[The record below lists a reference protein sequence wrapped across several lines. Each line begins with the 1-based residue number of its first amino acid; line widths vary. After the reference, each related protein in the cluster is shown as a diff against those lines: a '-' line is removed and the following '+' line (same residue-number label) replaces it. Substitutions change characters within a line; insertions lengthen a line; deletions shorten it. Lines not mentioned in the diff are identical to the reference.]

1 VRKVNHRCLS
11 SAGQSA
17 HVVASLVGDKAA
29 RSCKSDQMCRFP
41 CFAKILAVIL
51 LVDFKTLA
59 GVLAVGSFASATPV
73 ARCWTPSCC
82 DAVLADNKQA
92 SIANAEC
99 GSSVTDEV
107 EM

>member
-1 VRKVNHRCLS
+1 VLS
-11 SAGQSA
+11 HKNSRHASAKGQPPLF
-17 HVVASLVGDKAA
+17 VDKAA